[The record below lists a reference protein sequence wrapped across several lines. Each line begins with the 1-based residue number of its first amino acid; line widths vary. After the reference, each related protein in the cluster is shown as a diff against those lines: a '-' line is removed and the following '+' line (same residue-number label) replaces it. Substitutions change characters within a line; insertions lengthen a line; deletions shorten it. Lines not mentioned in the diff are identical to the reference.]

1 MVRQFREVMQT
12 NHNICK
18 PYLHVVLGLPP
29 QDRLTNSQWADVSI
43 ECSKALGFEQ
53 HQFVA
58 ILHRDTAQQ
67 HVHLLVNR
75 IGFEGDVVKDRY
87 LLPRISQFCRQTE
100 IDYGLT
106 RMPGPRRYQT
116 EEQRKTP
123 RQDERLHRLEL
134 AIGTALKTV
143 CSISAFDEEMRKQG
157 YTVYRNDH
165 GVAFHEERMV
175 IIRGSEAGYP
185 WKRIQQ
191 EIAEREKLRQESER
205 QELKQEEELRQTL
218 RHGYRLHH

>member
-1 MVRQFREVMQT
+1 MQT